1 MYELEEGEILG
12 RHAGQGIEVGACPVE
27 NPDVVDIPD
36 AASIK
41 LEGGF
46 IRETSTKIS
55 EKTVC
60 YPSVGAAENQL
71 IVACAANESRDP
83 VCTLDVRR
91 ELRVDI
97 RWGFEDPQHLL
108 MFLDATVDVGI
119 AASHLV
125 KALLLIDHVLKEEDV
140 LVLVFGICA
149 EAVDRL
155 TQTFKSSFLAS
166 IFPVVVGVL
175 APHLAWGAD
184 GFFAYEVEEL
194 SAVIT
199 RYSCEKRAQLNHFLS
214 SCSPHCVF
222 AQEVRPFTLPRRN
235 VVSGLLLAVTA
246 EE

>member
-27 NPDVVDIPD
+27 NPDVVDIAD

-60 YPSVGAAENQL
+60 YPSVGAVENQL

-97 RWGFEDPQHLL
+97 RWGFEDTQHLL
-108 MFLDATVDVGI
+108 VLLDTTVDVGI

-140 LVLVFGICA
+140 LILVFGIPA
-149 EAVDRL
+149 ESVDRL
-155 TQTFKSSFLAS
+155 SQTFKSSFLAF

-194 SAVIT
+194 S
-199 RYSCEKRAQLNHFLS
+199 
-214 SCSPHCVF
+214 
-222 AQEVRPFTLPRRN
+222 
-235 VVSGLLLAVTA
+235 G
-246 EE
+246 

>member
-1 MYELEEGEILG
+1 MW
-12 RHAGQGIEVGACPVE
+12 PSSVE
-27 NPDVVDIPD
+27 NPDVVDVID
-36 AASIK
+36 AASME
-41 LEGGF
+41 LESGF
-46 IRETSTKIS
+46 ISETAMEIT

-60 YPSVGAAENQL
+60 YPSVGAVENQL

-140 LVLVFGICA
+140 LVLVFGIPA
-149 EAVDRL
+149 ESVDRL

-222 AQEVRPFTLPRRN
+222 AQEVRPFTLPRRS
-235 VVSGLLLAVTA
+235 VVSGIFLAVAA
-246 EE
+246 EK

>member
-27 NPDVVDIPD
+27 NPDVVDIAD

-60 YPSVGAAENQL
+60 YPSVGAVENQL

-97 RWGFEDPQHLL
+97 RWGFEDTQHLL
-108 MFLDATVDVGI
+108 VLLDTTVDVGI

-140 LVLVFGICA
+140 LVLVFGIPA
-149 EAVDRL
+149 ESVDRL
-155 TQTFKSSFLAS
+155 TQTFKSSFLAF

-184 GFFAYEVEEL
+184 GFFTYEVEEL
-194 SAVIT
+194 SAVPV
-199 RYSCEKRAQLNHFLS
+199 SMFLLT
-214 SCSPHCVF
+214 
-222 AQEVRPFTLPRRN
+222 ERRKDPRRN
-235 VVSGLLLAVTA
+235 VCARGPADWHSARACSPLPLSIVVGVWG
-246 EE
+246 

>member
-1 MYELEEGEILG
+1 MKSRFACGGRTCACMYELEEGEILG
-12 RHAGQGIEVGACPVE
+12 RHAGQGVEVGACPIE
-27 NPDVVDIPD
+27 NPDVVDIVD
-36 AASIK
+36 AASME

-60 YPSVGAAENQL
+60 YPSVGAVEDQL
-71 IVACAANESRDP
+71 IVAGAANESRDP
-83 VCTLDVRR
+83 VCALDVGG

-97 RWGFEDPQHLL
+97 RRGFKDAQHLL
-108 MFLDATVDVGI
+108 VFLDATVDVGI
-119 AASHLV
+119 AAFHLV

-140 LVLVFGICA
+140 LVLVFGIPA
-149 EAVDRL
+149 ESVDRL
-155 TQTFKSSFLAS
+155 TQTFKSSFLAF

-199 RYSCEKRAQLNHFLS
+199 RYSCEK
-214 SCSPHCVF
+214 
-222 AQEVRPFTLPRRN
+222 
-235 VVSGLLLAVTA
+235 
-246 EE
+246 

>member
-27 NPDVVDIPD
+27 NPDVVDIAD

-60 YPSVGAAENQL
+60 YPSVGAVENQL

-140 LVLVFGICA
+140 LVLVFGIPA
-149 EAVDRL
+149 ESVDRL

-235 VVSGLLLAVTA
+235 VVSGLFLAVTA

>member
-27 NPDVVDIPD
+27 NPDVVDIAD

-60 YPSVGAAENQL
+60 YPSVGAVENQL

-97 RWGFEDPQHLL
+97 RWGFEDTQHLL
-108 MFLDATVDVGI
+108 VLLDTTVDVGI

-140 LVLVFGICA
+140 LILVFGIPA
-149 EAVDRL
+149 ESVDRL
-155 TQTFKSSFLAS
+155 SQTFKSSFLAF

-194 SAVIT
+194 SAVLRDAKTHGATCAPVGPRIGT
-199 RYSCEKRAQLNHFLS
+199 LRGLARRYHF
-214 SCSPHCVF
+214 
-222 AQEVRPFTLPRRN
+222 
-235 VVSGLLLAVTA
+235 
-246 EE
+246 